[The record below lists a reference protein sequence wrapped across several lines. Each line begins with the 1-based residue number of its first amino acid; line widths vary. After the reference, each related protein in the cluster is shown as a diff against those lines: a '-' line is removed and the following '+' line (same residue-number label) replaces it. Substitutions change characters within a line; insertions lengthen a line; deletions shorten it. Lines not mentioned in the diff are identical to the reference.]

1 MFPEVKTVKEHIY
14 VCLVKIE
21 EGIGFCL
28 AKMPAYQLG
37 CSGAVGGATDH
48 AFLSGYN
55 AG

>member
-1 MFPEVKTVKEHIY
+1 MYGGLLF
-14 VCLVKIE
+14 
-21 EGIGFCL
+21 

-37 CSGAVGGATDH
+37 CSGAVGGAADH